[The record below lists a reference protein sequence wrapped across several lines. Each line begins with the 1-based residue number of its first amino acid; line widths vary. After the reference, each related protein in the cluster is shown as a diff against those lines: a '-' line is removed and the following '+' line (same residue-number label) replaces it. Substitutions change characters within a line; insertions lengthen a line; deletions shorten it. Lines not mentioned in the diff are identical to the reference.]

1 MIYSMVLQTPL
12 FLLLLLISI
21 SPSLTSPNLP
31 IPSPLSPLSPLPS
44 SHHPGHTQTQGA
56 IAVLIKY
63 IAMLHEHTTQVLPLA
78 SHVASFS
85 IKHFSLVAKVVQE
98 GPTGALLPE
107 LAVGLVLLQLRMPLQ
122 MAESDCAPLVGELVE
137 HLDRSASAG

>member
-1 MIYSMVLQTPL
+1 MRNTQVLENDLNHPL
-12 FLLLLLISI
+12 SP
-21 SPSLTSPNLP
+21 SPSLLP
-31 IPSPLSPLSPLPS
+31 LLSLSPS
-44 SHHPGHTQTQGA
+44 SHHAGYTQTQGA

-63 IAMLHEHTTQVLPLA
+63 IAMLHEHATQVLPLA

-85 IKHFSLVAKVVQE
+85 IKHFSLVAKVIQE
-98 GPTGALLPE
+98 GPTGTLLPE

-137 HLDRSASAG
+137 HLDRSVSAG

>member
-1 MIYSMVLQTPL
+1 MDCSAK
-12 FLLLLLISI
+12 FLLF
-21 SPSLTSPNLP
+21 SP
-31 IPSPLSPLSPLPS
+31 PSPLS
-44 SHHPGHTQTQGA
+44 HHPGYTQTQGA

-98 GPTGALLPE
+98 GPTGTLLPE

-122 MAESDCAPLVGELVE
+122 MAESDCVPLVGELVE
-137 HLDRSASAG
+137 HLDRSASAD

>member
-1 MIYSMVLQTPL
+1 MIHQCFVSDESLDGL
-12 FLLLLLISI
+12 DCSAKFLLF
-21 SPSLTSPNLP
+21 SP
-31 IPSPLSPLSPLPS
+31 PSPLS
-44 SHHPGHTQTQGA
+44 HHPGYTQTQGA

-98 GPTGALLPE
+98 GPTGTLLPE

-122 MAESDCAPLVGELVE
+122 MAESDCVPLVGELVE
-137 HLDRSASAG
+137 HLDRSASAD